1 MASDESRFHA
11 EGGVTVSLKLRDILA
26 PMVAAAKASLS
37 ADWANVRDYAKPEFK
52 QLAQTLVD
60 ITKLAAHQKI
70 SAAEAKSVLNIHK
83 NTALM
88 VMLTV
93 EGLGVIAGENAI
105 NAALKAVR
113 DTVNKALPFKL
124 L

>member
-1 MASDESRFHA
+1 MVRDESHFQA
-11 EGGVTVSLKLRDILA
+11 NGGVTVSLKLGDILA
-26 PMVAAAKASLS
+26 PMVAAAKGSLS
-37 ADWANVRDYAKPEFK
+37 TDWAHVRDYAKPEFK

-60 ITKLAAHQKI
+60 ITKLAARKKI
-70 SAAEAKSVLNIHK
+70 SAAEAKSVLHIHK

-93 EGLGVIAGENAI
+93 EGLGVIAGEKAI

-113 DTVNKALPFKL
+113 DAVNKALPFKL

>member
-1 MASDESRFHA
+1 M
-11 EGGVTVSLKLRDILA
+11 SLKIGDILA
-26 PMVAAAKASLS
+26 SMVAAAKDSLS
-37 ADWANVRDYAKPEFK
+37 ADWAHVRDYANPELK

-70 SAAEAKSVLNIHK
+70 SAAEAKSVLHIHK

-88 VMLTV
+88 VMLTI
-93 EGLGVIAGENAI
+93 EGLGVIAGEKAI

-113 DTVNKALPFKL
+113 DVVNKALPFKL

>member
-1 MASDESRFHA
+1 M
-11 EGGVTVSLKLRDILA
+11 SLKLRDILA
-26 PMVAAAKASLS
+26 PMVAAAKDSLS

-52 QLAQTLVD
+52 QLAQTLVT
-60 ITKLAAHQKI
+60 ITKLAARQKI

-93 EGLGVIAGENAI
+93 EGLSVIAGENAI

>member
-1 MASDESRFHA
+1 M
-11 EGGVTVSLKLRDILA
+11 SLKLRDILA
-26 PMVAAAKASLS
+26 PMVAAAKESLS
-37 ADWANVRDYAKPEFK
+37 ADWAHVRDYAPEFK

-70 SAAEAKSVLNIHK
+70 SAAEAKSVLHIHK

-88 VMLTV
+88 VMLTI
-93 EGLGVIAGENAI
+93 EGLGVIAGERAI

>member
-1 MASDESRFHA
+1 M
-11 EGGVTVSLKLRDILA
+11 SLKLRDILA
-26 PMVAAAKASLS
+26 PMVAAAKDSLS
-37 ADWANVRDYAKPEFK
+37 ADWANVRHYAKPEFK
-52 QLAQTLVD
+52 QLAQTLVT
-60 ITKLAAHQKI
+60 ITKLAARQKI